1 MILLQAGV
9 GGQSGVGGVQVDP
22 SVLFESVVVLL
33 AAYLLARVGTV
44 AISALAERVPR
55 RRIAI
60 KMFTPVLKFLIYV
73 LAAYLIAGPLLQ
85 LSSTQVL
92 AVSGLIGAALGFGLK
107 DLFAGV
113 IGGLVIITEKP
124 YRVGDKVAIGD
135 HYGEVTGIGLRATTL
150 TTADD
155 TAVVVPNA
163 TMFSANVANANA
175 GAPEMLV
182 VAEVAVARSA
192 DVGRAMDVVEE
203 ALITSKYV
211 FVDEDHPVAV
221 VVEDDAYYRTITGKA
236 YVADLRDEFAFSSDV
251 TERAL
256 AAFEAEGIESPER
269 RAERVTRE
277 SS

>member
-1 MILLQAGV
+1 VILLQAGV